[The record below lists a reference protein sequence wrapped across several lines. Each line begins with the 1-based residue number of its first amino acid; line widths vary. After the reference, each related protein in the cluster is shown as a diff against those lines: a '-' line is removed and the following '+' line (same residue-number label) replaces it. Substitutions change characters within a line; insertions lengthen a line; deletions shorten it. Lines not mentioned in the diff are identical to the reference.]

1 MGGNK
6 KPGALLLFL
15 FVLLNGNN
23 PILRLFYILPAS
35 LSYIIW
41 IIVFL
46 LITKNIN
53 YKISRNFVVSF
64 FIFSIYLLFSLNYY
78 GNQNIGR
85 IIQLLANISLA
96 LLVVNHYKATLIEN
110 IEIIL
115 KFICR
120 YSLSVWGV
128 IIFLKIVLGFNL
140 FYSIPSFLLFPD
152 NEIVDINTHAIFFNF
167 RGFEG
172 LGHISIFRNPGFF
185 WEPGALSGTIIM
197 LYMILFINKKNRKN
211 FDKLFFL
218 VSITVFST
226 LSIGGITTVV
236 LISIFK
242 LLKKEKG
249 LRWFSFNSS
258 IAAILIILSLGY
270 LYSSESDLKRKFDWQ
285 FSQVQEQR
293 TGWESNRLG
302 TAIFILNVLETD
314 ELDLGVGLFTS
325 FDTVMKK
332 LSLAGYESEHAI
344 GNGFFLLMLQLGIYL
359 CLIFFILL
367 FRQLHKYYKELLTS
381 FFVLM
386 ILIFQL
392 QGEVWSNY
400 PLFFLFL
407 FLNILVTQNKVGE
420 KKLSHSGI

>member
-6 KPGALLLFL
+6 KPGVLLLFL

-23 PILRLFYILPAS
+23 PVLRLFYIFPAS
-35 LSYIIW
+35 LSYVIW
-41 IIVFL
+41 IIIFL
-46 LITKNIN
+46 LITKKIN
-53 YKISRNFVVSF
+53 YKISRSFVVF
-64 FIFSIYLLFSLNYY
+64 FLIFSIYLLISLIYFD
-78 GNQNIGR
+78 NQNIGR
-85 IIQLLANISLA
+85 ITQLFANITLA
-96 LLVVNHYKATLIEN
+96 LLVVNHYKVTLIEN
-110 IEIIL
+110 VEIVL
-115 KFICR
+115 KFLCK
-120 YSLSVWGV
+120 YSLSIWGV
-128 IIFLKIVLGFNL
+128 IIFLKTILGFNL
-140 FYSIPSFLLFPD
+140 FNSIPSFLLFPD
-152 NEIVDINTHAIFFNF
+152 NEIVGVNTHATFFNF

-172 LGHISIFRNPGFF
+172 QGHISIFRNPGFF

-197 LYMILFINKKNRKN
+197 LYMILFISKKHRKN

-218 VSITVFST
+218 VSATVLST
-226 LSIGGITTVV
+226 LSLAGVTSIV
-236 LISIFK
+236 LIFLYK
-242 LLKKEKG
+242 LLKTEKG
-249 LRWFSFNSS
+249 LKWFSFNTF
-258 IAAILIILSLGY
+258 IAAIFIAISFGY
-270 LYSSESDLKRKFDWQ
+270 LYTSESDLKRKFDWQ

-314 ELDLGVGLFTS
+314 ELNLGVGVFTS

-359 CLIFFILL
+359 CLILFILL
-367 FRQLHKYYKELLTS
+367 FRQLHKYYKEFFTS

-407 FLNILVTQNKVGE
+407 FLAIFFTRE
-420 KKLSHSGI
+420 KIGGKSPNYSNN